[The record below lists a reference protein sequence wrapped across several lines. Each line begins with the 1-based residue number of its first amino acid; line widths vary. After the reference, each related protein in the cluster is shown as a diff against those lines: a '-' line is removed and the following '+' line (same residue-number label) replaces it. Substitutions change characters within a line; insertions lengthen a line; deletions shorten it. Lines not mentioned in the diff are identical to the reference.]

1 MGQSLFELLQQYD
14 GRMLPFHMPGHK
26 RNTALAGMDGYLAA
40 LGAGCDITEVDGF
53 DSLAE
58 PSGVLKELK
67 ERAAGLYH
75 SGQTELLVNGSTC
88 GILAAIEAAVP
99 YGGTV
104 LVARN
109 CHKSVYNGLRLK
121 NAKVRYLLPPVDE
134 QTGIA
139 GAISCE
145 EVRQALWPEGRI
157 AGWDRQVSGQEGRIA
172 GWDRQASGQSER
184 ISLLILTSPTYE
196 GISSDVRGI
205 CEIAHE
211 YRVPVLVDA
220 AHGAHFGFGDFP
232 ESAVAAGADL
242 VVQSLHKTL
251 PSLTQTALLHQ
262 NGTLVS
268 PERVQQAVNIFQ
280 TSSPSYLFLA
290 SIDGC
295 VRLMEK
301 KELWDNWEAAL
312 SVFYERAREWK
323 VLSLPVMEMVET
335 WTEAGKTPAQGD
347 GKNMQVRA
355 RLQPDKSK
363 LVIGTEHAGKT
374 GAWLMDKL
382 RQEYHIELEM
392 AAGRYVIAMTGAGDT
407 AETVGR
413 LVDALC
419 EIDRELEGVRE
430 EERKKEPNSM
440 PYPEIIYTA
449 ADTEQMPH
457 MECSFQE
464 AAGKIAA
471 EYVFAYP
478 PGIPL
483 LVPGERITEE
493 ILTIFSQYAEN
504 GIRLHGNNGVVMETI
519 LVVK

>member
-1 MGQSLFELLQQYD
+1 
-14 GRMLPFHMPGHK
+14 MLPFHMPGHK

-40 LGAGCDITEVDGF
+40 LGAGCDITEIDGF
-53 DSLAE
+53 DDLAE

-88 GILAAIEAAVP
+88 GILAAIEATVP

-121 NAKVRYLLPPVDE
+121 NARVRYLLPPVDE

-145 EVRQALWPEGRI
+145 EVRQAFW
-157 AGWDRQVSGQEGRIA
+157 QEGRMA
-172 GWDRQASGQSER
+172 GWDRQASGQRER
-184 ISLLILTSPTYE
+184 VSLLILTSPTYE

-211 YRVPVLVDA
+211 FRVPVLVDA

-268 PERVQQAVNIFQ
+268 PERVRQAVNTFQ
-280 TSSPSYLFLA
+280 TSSPSYLFLT

-323 VLSLPVMEMVET
+323 VLSLPVMERVET

-363 LVIGTEHAGKT
+363 LVIGTERAGKT

-413 LVDALC
+413 LADALC
-419 EIDRELEGVRE
+419 EIDRELEGE
-430 EERKKEPNSM
+430 WKEERKKEPNSI

-449 ADTEQMPH
+449 ADTEQMPQ

-464 AAGKIAA
+464 AAGRIAA

-483 LVPGERITEE
+483 VVPGERITKE

-504 GIRLHGNNGVVMETI
+504 GIRLHGNRGGVMETI
-519 LVVK
+519 LTVK

>member
-121 NAKVRYLLPPVDE
+121 NARVRYLLPPVDE

-145 EVRQALWPEGRI
+145 EVRQALW
-157 AGWDRQVSGQEGRIA
+157 QEGRMA
-172 GWDRQASGQSER
+172 GWDRQASGQRER

-211 YRVPVLVDA
+211 YQVPVLVDA

-268 PERVQQAVNIFQ
+268 PERVRQAVNTFQ

-347 GKNMQVRA
+347 RKNMQVRA

-413 LVDALC
+413 LADALC
-419 EIDRELEGVRE
+419 EIDRELEGERK
-430 EERKKEPNSM
+430 EERKKEPDSM

-449 ADTEQMPH
+449 ADTEQMPC
-457 MECSFQE
+457 MECFFKE

-478 PGIPL
+478 PGVPL
-483 LVPGERITEE
+483 LVPGERITKE

-504 GIRLHGNNGVVMETI
+504 GIRLHGNSGVVMEAI